1 MLSFQNKQVFSML
14 LLFATTYA
22 KPVKEVVHAQPLQT
36 YNSSC
41 IVCEGLVTGIEID
54 SMTGVVNDT
63 QVASMIKSLCS
74 YFPENTT
81 TACSVVSSNIPTI
94 VGGLQRGLNISSIC
108 QNLTLCPITHKSV
121 SLSKPLRQTHY
132 GDPYH
137 TLCLRD
143 EFNVTLNQGLKD
155 ETAICA
161 PMCEGRDQ
169 LCVQDVPDGMTAR
182 PSCSLQTLSGLH
194 ICAPICDPHSAKQQ
208 CSSDEHMDCVPM
220 GSSGVCM
227 YWA

>member
-1 MLSFQNKQVFSML
+1 MLSFQNKKVFSMF
-14 LLFATTYA
+14 LLFATVYA
-22 KPVKEVVHAQPLQT
+22 KPVKQVVNAQNLQT

-41 IVCEGLVTGIEID
+41 LVCEGLVTGVKID

-81 TACSVVSSNIPTI
+81 TACSVVSDNIPHI
-94 VGGLQRGLNISSIC
+94 VGGLKSGLNVSSIC
-108 QNLTLCPITHKSV
+108 QDLTLCPVTHDQSV

-132 GDPYH
+132 GDPYN
-137 TLCLRD
+137 TLCLPD

-161 PMCEGRDQ
+161 PLCEGRDQ
-169 LCVQDVPDGMTAR
+169 LCVQDVPNGMTAR
-182 PSCSLQTLSGLH
+182 PSCSLQTVSGLH
-194 ICAPICDPHSAKQQ
+194 ICAPICDPNSIKQQ
-208 CSSDEHMDCVPM
+208 CSSDEHIDCVPM
-220 GSSGVCM
+220 GSSGVCL
-227 YWA
+227 